1 MKRLKFITFC
11 LFFLFNIN
19 VSVAEITFT
28 QEIAARPDHVEPSYV
43 DLGGATSNKDSLEA
57 PSGGTFN
64 HDGTL
69 FFSLNNNK
77 DGSHDH
83 VMVMR
88 LGTPYDLRTASRV
101 FEGGDPLI
109 DIASQPNNNDSV
121 QASNDILGV
130 GDREA
135 IALEFDELKKELL
148 SIANIQDSG
157 GSFIYAG
164 YKSQTQPFEIN
175 SSGLIE
181 YKGDR
186 GILNLQLSES
196 RLVESTIDGAT
207 VFQDIVTTTGV
218 STDLFA
224 AIDNVSRSI
233 RTATSGVEAAK
244 SDTGMAKVT
253 LTNEDPGTYKF
264 SITSGAKSHDFS
276 IDITGSD
283 LSDVATA
290 INAANLDI
298 TATLEDSNKTL
309 KLVNTYAYDI
319 ELGKIEI
326 PNIDKSQETP
336 TSFFTMQP
344 IDAASSAIGNAQT
357 VYDFDQTI
365 ASRLDELVVIQN
377 HLANQRAKVGARMN
391 SVERQEDIMT
401 ERKVLVEKDVSD
413 LADAD
418 LTALVTELQSMMT
431 SQEASQK
438 AFVRIAHLNLF
449 DMLS

>member
-1 MKRLKFITFC
+1 MKISNK
-11 LFFLFNIN
+11 LFNDQQVRQFSRNMEDIQ
-19 VSVAEITFT
+19 SVQARISSGKNIVFASDDPVGAVELSGLKDVT
-28 QEIAARPDHVEPSYV
+28 QRIDQFLKNTNLA
-43 DLGGATSNKDSLEA
+43 KD
-57 PSGGTFN
+57 
-64 HDGTL
+64 
-69 FFSLNNNK
+69 
-77 DGSHDH
+77 
-83 VMVMR
+83 R
-88 LGTPYDLRTASRV
+88 LGLMDSTL
-101 FEGGDPLI
+101 EGAK
-109 DIASQPNNNDSV
+109 DIFMRCNELAV

-148 SIANIQDSG
+148 SISNIQDSG

-164 YKSQTQPFEIN
+164 FKSQTQPFEIN

-207 VFQDIVTTTGV
+207 VFQDIVTSAGV

-253 LTNEDPGTYKF
+253 LTNENPGTYKF
-264 SITSGAKSHDFS
+264 NITSGAKSHDFS

-309 KLVNTYAYDI
+309 KLVNTYGYDI
-319 ELGKIEI
+319 EIGKIEI

-344 IDAASSAIGNAQT
+344 IDAASSAIGNTQT

-418 LTALVTELQSMMT
+418 LTELVTELQSMMT